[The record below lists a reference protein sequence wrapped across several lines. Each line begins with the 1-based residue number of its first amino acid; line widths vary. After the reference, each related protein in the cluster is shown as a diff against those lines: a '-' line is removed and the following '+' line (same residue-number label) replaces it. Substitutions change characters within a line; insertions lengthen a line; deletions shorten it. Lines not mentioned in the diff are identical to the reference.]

1 MDTTTTEIYT
11 HGHTRA
17 LHNARPI
24 SQAALIET
32 LTRERDEART
42 ECEEQARLNGM
53 GAEREA
59 ALITRTEAAAAALAK
74 ARNAALEEAIQKTDS
89 VEVYA
94 TRHIS
99 LPEDVKTIAGMVT
112 ILIRNR
118 IRALKSA

>member
-42 ECEEQARLNGM
+42 ECEEQARLNGI

-74 ARNAALEEAIQKTDS
+74 ARKDRKS
-89 VEVYA
+89 
-94 TRHIS
+94 TRLNSSHYCAS
-99 LPEDVKTIAGMVT
+99 RMPS
-112 ILIRNR
+112 
-118 IRALKSA
+118 SA